1 MISNGETFPKPEAMS
16 ICAPYG
22 IIPCTKQENISNK
35 LALRRGSIWK
45 RVAISFAIGPAIIR
59 AIVLLAVHKLAKL
72 TSPAILASAP
82 RAESIRA
89 VSFWMIHSIPPL
101 YRIISNIPPAK
112 SVTIINSPIPVIPFP
127 IAAFQAQISN
137 APVSKPV
144 IPDKRMPKSK
154 TSITFIPA
162 MAATKTTK

>member
-82 RAESIRA
+82 RAINTGRQLLDDPFDSTIISDHFQHTTCQKRYDNQFTHA
-89 VSFWMIHSIPPL
+89 GDTISHRSIPG
-101 YRIISNIPPAK
+101 
-112 SVTIINSPIPVIPFP
+112 
-127 IAAFQAQISN
+127 
-137 APVSKPV
+137 
-144 IPDKRMPKSK
+144 PDIKCARQQ
-154 TSITFIPA
+154 TGDTR
-162 MAATKTTK
+162 

>member
-22 IIPCTKQENISNK
+22 IIPCTKQENISSK

-89 VSFWMIHSIPPL
+89 VSFWMIH
-101 YRIISNIPPAK
+101 
-112 SVTIINSPIPVIPFP
+112 
-127 IAAFQAQISN
+127 
-137 APVSKPV
+137 
-144 IPDKRMPKSK
+144 
-154 TSITFIPA
+154 
-162 MAATKTTK
+162 